1 MIIKDIGCHVRN
13 YLYVGFEIDPI
24 LSEPTFI
31 NVHRIAG
38 EERKRLLQREIN
50 RSEVMI
56 FEPLLAFESHINKR
70 VSFLDILPGR
80 EHLRIEQ
87 IKKSTQGEL
96 CLNMK

>member
-1 MIIKDIGCHVRN
+1 MSDLSSTQY
-13 YLYVGFEIDPI
+13 YLSQH
-24 LSEPTFI
+24 LTS
-31 NVHRIAG
+31 VHRIAG

-50 RSEVMI
+50 GSEVMI

-96 CLNMK
+96 KAILELCLNMK